1 MQLQV
6 NRIPAYSRYSARIRQ
21 IISSFAI
28 ETSANKTRH
37 ICKQLH
43 IPVSSS
49 SVLRM
54 VHSLKIDTKSPVTVL
69 GIDDWAIRKG
79 TKNFKRI
86 KSDLERELLRQL
98 LRKSS
103 LVRKLRKVYIRF
115 KEILK
120 KASVNRLQEWLHQ
133 VINLDIKQMSR
144 LANGIKQDIDA
155 VSNAISSSWSSGR
168 VEGKINKLKT
178 LKRQMYGR
186 ASLDLLRRKMIFSI
200 TG

>member
-1 MQLQV
+1 M
-6 NRIPAYSRYSARIRQ
+6 
-21 IISSFAI
+21 
-28 ETSANKTRH
+28 
-37 ICKQLH
+37 
-43 IPVSSS
+43 
-49 SVLRM
+49 
-54 VHSLKIDTKSPVTVL
+54 
-69 GIDDWAIRKG
+69 
-79 TKNFKRI
+79 
-86 KSDLERELLRQL
+86 RQL

-120 KASVNRLQEWLHQ
+120 KASANRLQEWLHQ
-133 VINLDIKQMSR
+133 VISLDIKQMSR